1 MSKRDVQ
8 SCYHTFSC
16 MCVITR
22 FDIFP
27 TDLLEFRTDRIADF
41 RIEIQTY
48 ALGTDFHTKKVTA
61 LFEITNTTCEI
72 NSSSQTSCVYS

>member
-1 MSKRDVQ
+1 
-8 SCYHTFSC
+8 

-22 FDIFP
+22 FDILP
-27 TDLLEFRTDRIADF
+27 ADLLEFRTDRIADF

-61 LFEITNTTCEI
+61 HFEITNNTCEI
-72 NSSSQTSCVYS
+72 NSNSQTLCEYS